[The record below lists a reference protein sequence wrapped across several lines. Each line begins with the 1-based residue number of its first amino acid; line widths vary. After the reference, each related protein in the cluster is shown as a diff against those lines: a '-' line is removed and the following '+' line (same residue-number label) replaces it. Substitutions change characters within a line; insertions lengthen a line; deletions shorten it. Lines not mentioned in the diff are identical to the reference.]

1 MNTSNSTRR
10 QLLGLGAASLGA
22 LAISRAAKAQDAP
35 ATAAP
40 ASAAP
45 AADNTMMA
53 PSPSDVELLRS
64 ALLVEQLSA
73 AFYAQVLGAQNKRSY
88 VSPKIAAAV
97 TQMAQIKNAHVAAI
111 AGAMGG
117 AGTSPAFKFP
127 KQAFVS
133 VIGATWLG
141 YTLEEIA
148 IGSHLNAL
156 EMLGSRSLRP
166 VVAQVIGAN
175 SANAALLRTLSGMQF
190 APRYFESKLTPA
202 QVNMYLSAYR
212 G

>member
-22 LAISRAAKAQDAP
+22 LAISRAAQAQ
-35 ATAAP
+35 TAP
-40 ASAAP
+40 ASADPVAN
-45 AADNTMMA
+45 DTMMA

-64 ALLVEQLSA
+64 ALLVEQVGA

-88 VSPKIAAAV
+88 VSPKIATAV

-117 AGTSPAFKFP
+117 AGATPTFKFP
-127 KQAFVS
+127 QQAFVS

-148 IGSHLNAL
+148 IGSHLSAL
-156 EMLGSRSLRP
+156 ETLGSRSLRP

-175 SANAALLRTLSGMQF
+175 SANAAMLRTLSGMQF
-190 APRYFESKLTPA
+190 SPRYFESKLSPA
-202 QVNMYLSAYR
+202 QVMMYLSAYR
-212 G
+212 V